1 MVHDGDVNMQL
12 DKIINSIK
20 MANEQLSAA
29 DKANEKHKKREED
42 EKKRY
47 DAELRRARMQDLK
60 RREVEKE
67 KKKRSI

>member
-1 MVHDGDVNMQL
+1 
-12 DKIINSIK
+12 

-29 DKANEKHKKREED
+29 DKVNDRHRKREEL

-67 KKKRSI
+67 KKRRSI

>member
-1 MVHDGDVNMQL
+1 
-12 DKIINSIK
+12 